1 MTAIAVCG
9 LALAYPGAGSGH
21 EPVTTKVMFNKEVI
35 RILEE
40 NCISC
45 HGPGGIKA
53 DIPLTTYD
61 EARPWAKAIK
71 EEVLEKRM
79 KPYQAVRGYGQF
91 SHDYSIPQRE
101 VDMLVS
107 WIEGGAP
114 RGDLKEYPESLKKR
128 LDSPG
133 EPIWEGGKPDLV
145 LESPAP
151 VRIAADGDPVSK
163 CIAIPVSEDNAVRG
177 FDFKPGDGTVVDG
190 AEFYIADKVRGD
202 GCPDPAGAELLGNW
216 VPGQSA
222 VMLPGGASFR
232 MSKGSRVV
240 FRINYR
246 SKGEETTDRSRLGL
260 YLAGKKAGRSA
271 RTAAIKTGGVKIPA
285 NTSNHRF
292 RTTFK
297 IEETTE
303 ALAIQPLIFPHARS
317 LEATALLPNGRAEV
331 LIWVRD
337 YRFDWQ
343 PTYYFR
349 DPISLPAGTRI
360 VVTAYF
366 NNSESNRYL
375 STDPSSPLEFNGEL
389 CRLTLTDN
397 QAARQARR

>member
-1 MTAIAVCG
+1 MAAIAICG

-91 SHDYSIPQRE
+91 AHDYSIPQRE

-114 RGDLKEYPESLKKR
+114 RGDLREYPESLKKR
-128 LDSPG
+128 LDSHG

-151 VRIAADGDPVSK
+151 VRIGADPVSK
-163 CIAIPVSEDNAVRG
+163 CIAIPVIADNAVRG

-190 AEFYIADKVRGD
+190 AEFYVTDKVRAD

-216 VPGQSA
+216 VPGQSV
-222 VMLPGGASFR
+222 VMLPGDATFR
-232 MSKGSRVV
+232 LSKGSRVV

-246 SKGEETTDRSRLGL
+246 SKNEEATDRSRLGL
-260 YLAGKKAGRSA
+260 YLAGNNAGRYA
-271 RTAAIKTGGVKIPA
+271 RTMAVGSGKVNVPA
-285 NTSNHRF
+285 NTSNHRI
-292 RTTFK
+292 RTV
-297 IEETTE
+297 IRIADSTE
-303 ALAIQPLIFPHARS
+303 ALAIRPLIFPHARS
-317 LEATALLPNGRAEV
+317 LEATALLPDGRAEV
-331 LIWVRD
+331 LIWVRN

-366 NNSESNRYL
+366 DNSESNRNL
-375 STDPSSPLEFNGEL
+375 PTDPSSPLEFDGEL
-389 CRLTLTDN
+389 CRLTLTEN